1 MQSLTTGALA
11 KAAGLG
17 IETVRYYERRGLLP
31 APARKPSGYRAYPES
46 AVRRLRF
53 IKRSQE
59 LGFTLNEVKELLA
72 LWENPETDRSKVRVK
87 ALAKVSD
94 IESRIND
101 LTKVR
106 AQLLELSVNCKGKG
120 TTKECPI
127 MLALSE

>member
-1 MQSLTTGALA
+1 MQSLTTGTLA

-31 APARKPSGYRAYPES
+31 VPARKPSGYRAYPET

-59 LGFTLNEVKELLA
+59 LGFTLSEVKELLA
-72 LWENPETDRSKVRVK
+72 LWENPETDRSNLRAK

-106 AQLLELSVNCKGKG
+106 AQLLELSANCKGKG

-127 MLALSE
+127 MLALCK

>member
-1 MQSLTTGALA
+1 MESLTTGALA

-31 APARKPSGYRAYPES
+31 APARKPSGYRAYPEA

-59 LGFTLNEVKELLA
+59 LGFTLSEVKELLA
-72 LWENPETDRSKVRVK
+72 LWENPETDRAKVRAK

-106 AQLLELSVNCKGKG
+106 AQLLELSANCKGKG

>member
-31 APARKPSGYRAYPES
+31 APARKPSGYRSYPEA

-59 LGFTLNEVKELLA
+59 LGFTLSEVKELLA
-72 LWENPETDRSKVRVK
+72 LWENPETDRAKVRVK
-87 ALAKVSD
+87 ALTKVSD

-101 LTKVR
+101 LTKMR
-106 AQLLELSVNCKGKG
+106 AQLLELSANCKGKG

>member
-31 APARKPSGYRAYPES
+31 VPARKPSGYRAYPEA
-46 AVRRLRF
+46 AVRRLSF

-59 LGFTLNEVKELLA
+59 LGFTLSEVKELLA
-72 LWENPETDRSKVRVK
+72 LWENPGTDRAKVRAK

-94 IESRIND
+94 IESRIHD

-106 AQLLELSVNCKGKG
+106 AQLLELSANCKGKG